1 MSFSCP
7 RLYPSSSSG
16 NRVRWGRN
24 YRRRDSQEFPLLEK
38 SLSRASS
45 GGGEESG

>member
-24 YRRRDSQEFPLLEK
+24 HRRRDSKIFPEVEIPV
-38 SLSRASS
+38 SRASS
-45 GGGEESG
+45 GGGKGSG